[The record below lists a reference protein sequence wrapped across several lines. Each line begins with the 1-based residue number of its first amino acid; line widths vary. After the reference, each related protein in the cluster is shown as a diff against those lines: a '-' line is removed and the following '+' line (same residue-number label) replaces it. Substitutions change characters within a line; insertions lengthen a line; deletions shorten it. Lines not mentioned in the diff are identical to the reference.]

1 MDETIIYGRDDDKE
15 IIFNWLI
22 CEPENDKP
30 LSIIFAVG
38 MGGIGKTML
47 AQHLYNDPRMEGL
60 FDNKAWVCIPNE
72 LDVFKVTRA
81 ILEAITGS
89 TNDGR
94 DIKMLQVELKEKL
107 FRTKFLLVL
116 DDAWNE
122 NHMQWEALQTPFI
135 YGARGSK
142 ILVTM
147 CSMKVS
153 STMQANNIHHLEQ
166 LQDDHCWQLFSRH
179 AFQDENPQTNH
190 KFKEIG
196 TKIVEKCTGFPL
208 ALKTIGC
215 LLYTKSSILEWES
228 ILTSEIWDLPKE
240 DSDIILALRLS
251 YHHLPSHLKRCLTYC
266 SIILKGFP
274 FAKNHL
280 CLLWMAEIVLQC
292 PQQSKCV
299 VKVGEQYFNDLLSRS
314 FFQQSRELK
323 DHFIM
328 HDLLNDLIKYVSGD
342 FCFKMENEEAQNI

>member
-1 MDETIIYGRDDDKE
+1 
-15 IIFNWLI
+15 
-22 CEPENDKP
+22 
-30 LSIIFAVG
+30 

-47 AQHLYNDPRMEGL
+47 AQHLYNDPRMEGI
-60 FDNKAWVCIPNE
+60 FDNKAWVCISNE

-153 STMQANNIHHLEQ
+153 STMQANKIHHLEQ

-251 YHHLPSHLKRCLTYC
+251 YHHLPSHLKRCLIYC

-280 CLLWMAEIVLQC
+280 CLLWMDEIVLQC